1 MKHEVAGAYQ
11 AVIDLGFDAIQRDGD
26 NCRTKDTNANGL
38 SYARF
43 VPYNNPDMEAADTSR
58 EVIIDSCSLDGTTER
73 TYMSANPYSNPSNG
87 AAPTINPSEAR
98 NNWWYVYYKFTAVDD
113 ARILADQVFSM
124 ALSISKTSER
134 LNNADVDTGHTSD
147 VTFYNDVRKVAI
159 YVVDNDGGKAAVC
172 KSRDCMVCTTYNDA
186 GECSEVTD
194 TTSEYLSTI
203 PEVVEGEESVQFF
216 LVLKVAPTKPVY
228 ITITPTSNVYVK
240 IVVLVLLCSSM
251 PVALWLC
258 FLPGSFLVPS

>member
-1 MKHEVAGAYQ
+1 MKHEVAGADQ
-11 AVIDLGFDAIQRDGD
+11 AVIDLGFDAIQRDESGA
-26 NCRTKDTNANGL
+26 CRTKDTNADG
-38 SYARF
+38 SGVDTYARF
-43 VPYNNPDMEAADTSR
+43 VPYNNQEMASADTNK
-58 EVIIDSCSLDGTTER
+58 EVIIDSCSLDGSTER

-87 AAPTINPSEAR
+87 AGATTNPAEAR

-113 ARILADQVFSM
+113 AKILADQVFSM

-134 LNNADVDTGHTSD
+134 SGGGTDPPHSADVDTGHTSG
-147 VTFYNDVRKVAI
+147 VTFYNDMTKVAI

-186 GECSEVTD
+186 GECTLVTD

-240 IVVLVLLCSSM
+240 IVVLVLLRSKM
-251 PVALWLC
+251 PVAL
-258 FLPGSFLVPS
+258 

>member
-1 MKHEVAGAYQ
+1 MKHEVAGADQ
-11 AVIDLGFDAIQRDGD
+11 AVIDLGFDAIQRDDNGD
-26 NCRTKDTNANGL
+26 CRTKDTNADGL

-43 VPYNNPDMEAADTSR
+43 VPYNNQEMASADTNK
-58 EVIIDSCSLDGTTER
+58 EVIIDSCSLDSTGTTER
-73 TYMSANPYSNPSNG
+73 TYMSANPYSNPSNRADG
-87 AAPTINPSEAR
+87 FAPTVNPAEAR

-113 ARILADQVFSM
+113 AKILADQVFSM

-134 LNNADVDTGHTSD
+134 SGGGTPSQSDVDTGHTSG
-147 VTFYNDVRKVAI
+147 VTFYNDMTKVAI

-186 GECSEVTD
+186 GECSLVTD

-240 IVVLVLLCSSM
+240 IVLLVLLRSLM
-251 PVALWLC
+251 PVAL
-258 FLPGSFLVPS
+258 